1 MINLPS
7 STFVGKVVPKEK
19 FYSKCAVNTATKNL
33 FVKYVEQIVWQNK
46 LTAQTMAAE
55 KGLLVNEIDVFEVKM
70 KSFDC
75 PRKLF
80 EFIDQNL
87 HHHNIFVLTYDDK
100 AKLFVNFKEKEKD
113 ETFLESFETS
123 WKPADEPAFNLSGSN
138 MDEIYESIVRS
149 ADSSNAVASLS
160 SLSLPKGEAIY
171 KTRDFSPLVVL
182 GSKEQ
187 QSKTSLKDYII
198 QSKQNAKIQAQ
209 IEKLEK
215 KLANEKQFNRQME
228 IRAEI
233 RNLERIIDFST

>member
-100 AKLFVNFKEKEKD
+100 AKLFVNFKEREKD
-113 ETFLESFETS
+113 KSFLESFETP
-123 WKPADEPAFNLSGSN
+123 WKPADEPVFNLFGSN

-149 ADSSNAVASLS
+149 AAPDNVIAS
-160 SLSLPKGEAIY
+160 EA
-171 KTRDFSPLVVL
+171 K
-182 GSKEQ
+182 
-187 QSKTSLKDYII
+187 QSRPSLKDYII
-198 QSKQNAKIQAQ
+198 QNKQNAKIKAQ

-215 KLANEKQFNRQME
+215 KLANEKQFNRQVE

-233 RNLERIIDFST
+233 RKLEKSFREVTNVS

>member
-75 PRKLF
+75 PHKLF

-87 HHHNIFVLTYDDK
+87 HHHNVFVLTYDDK

-113 ETFLESFETS
+113 ESFLESFETP
-123 WKPADEPAFNLSGSN
+123 WKLAAEPAFNLSGSN

-149 ADSSNAVASLS
+149 AAPDYVIASPR
-160 SLSLPKGEAIY
+160 SLSLPKGE
-171 KTRDFSPLVVL
+171 T
-182 GSKEQ
+182 EQ
-187 QSKTSLKDYII
+187 PKPSLKDYII
-198 QSKQNAKIQAQ
+198 QSKQNQKIRAQ

-215 KLANEKQFNRQME
+215 KLANEKQFNRQVE

-233 RNLERIIDFST
+233 RKLEKEMGKC

>member
-33 FVKYVEQIVWQNK
+33 FVKYLEQIVWQNK

-87 HHHNIFVLTYDDK
+87 HHHNVFVLTYDDK

-113 ETFLESFETS
+113 ETFLESFETP
-123 WKPADEPAFNLSGSN
+123 WKPIAEPAFNLSGSN
-138 MDEIYESIVRS
+138 MDEIYESIIRT
-149 ADSSNAVASLS
+149 AGAVNPSHVIAS
-160 SLSLPKGEAIY
+160 EA
-171 KTRDFSPLVVL
+171 K
-182 GSKEQ
+182 
-187 QSKTSLKDYII
+187 QSKLTLKDYII
-198 QSKQNAKIQAQ
+198 QSKQNQKIKAQ

-215 KLANEKQFNRQME
+215 KLANEKQFNRQVK

-233 RNLERIIDFST
+233 KRLEKEL

>member
-113 ETFLESFETS
+113 ETFLESFETP
-123 WKPADEPAFNLSGSN
+123 WKPIAEPAFNLSGSN

-149 ADSSNAVASLS
+149 ACAANPFHVIATCNEFNQDSSSHVIAS
-160 SLSLPKGEAIY
+160 GA
-171 KTRDFSPLVVL
+171 T
-182 GSKEQ
+182 
-187 QSKTSLKDYII
+187 QSRPTLKDYIL
-198 QSKQNAKIQAQ
+198 QTKQNQKIKAQ

-215 KLANEKQFNRQME
+215 KLANEKQFNRQVE

-233 RNLERIIDFST
+233 KRLEKEITK

>member
-87 HHHNIFVLTYDDK
+87 HHYNIFVLTYDDK

-113 ETFLESFETS
+113 ESFLESFETP
-123 WKPADEPAFNLSGSN
+123 WKPADEPVFNLFGSN
-138 MDEIYESIVRS
+138 MDEIYESIVRG

-160 SLSLPKGEAIY
+160 SLSLPKGE
-171 KTRDFSPLVVL
+171 TT
-182 GSKEQ
+182 

-215 KLANEKQFNRQME
+215 KLANEKQFNRQVE

-233 RNLERIIDFST
+233 RKLEKEIRG

>member
-87 HHHNIFVLTYDDK
+87 HHHNVFVLTYDDK

-113 ETFLESFETS
+113 GTFLESFETL
-123 WKPADEPAFNLSGSN
+123 WTPANEPIFNLSGSN
-138 MDEIYESIVRS
+138 MDEIYESIVCS
-149 ADSSNAVASLS
+149 AASDYVIAS
-160 SLSLPKGEAIY
+160 EVK
-171 KTRDFSPLVVL
+171 
-182 GSKEQ
+182 

-198 QSKQNAKIQAQ
+198 QNKQNAKIQAQ

-215 KLANEKQFNRQME
+215 KLANEKQFNRQVE

-233 RNLERIIDFST
+233 KRLEKL

>member
-55 KGLLVNEIDVFEVKM
+55 KGLLVNEIDVFEAKM

-87 HHHNIFVLTYDDK
+87 HHHNVFVLTYDDK
-100 AKLFVNFKEKEKD
+100 AKLFVNYKEKEKD
-113 ETFLESFETS
+113 ETFLEFFETP
-123 WKPADEPAFNLSGSN
+123 WKPSDEPVFNLSGGN

-149 ADSSNAVASLS
+149 SSAVIAKSSSVIASS
-160 SLSLPKGEAIY
+160 SVVIASGTKQSL
-171 KTRDFSPLVVL
+171 
-182 GSKEQ
+182 KEQ
-187 QSKTSLKDYII
+187 IL
-198 QSKQNAKIQAQ
+198 QSKQKAKIQAQ

-215 KLANEKQFNRQME
+215 KLANEKQFNRQVE

-233 RNLERIIDFST
+233 KRLEKEMGYDGL

>member
-19 FYSKCAVNTATKNL
+19 FYSKCAVNTATKTL

-70 KSFDC
+70 KSFEC

-113 ETFLESFETS
+113 ETFLESFETP
-123 WKPADEPAFNLSGSN
+123 WKPAAEPAFNLSGGN
-138 MDEIYESIVRS
+138 MDEIYESIVR
-149 ADSSNAVASLS
+149 NAGAANINTSPS
-160 SLSLPKGEAIY
+160 SLSLPKGEA
-171 KTRDFSPLVVL
+171 K
-182 GSKEQ
+182 
-187 QSKTSLKDYII
+187 QSKTSLKDYIV

-215 KLANEKQFNRQME
+215 KLANEKQFNRQVE

-233 RNLERIIDFST
+233 KSLEKL

>member
-87 HHHNIFVLTYDDK
+87 HHHNVFVLTYDDK

-113 ETFLESFETS
+113 ESFLESFETS
-123 WKPADEPAFNLSGSN
+123 WKPADEPVFNLFGSN
-138 MDEIYESIVRS
+138 IDEIYESIVRS
-149 ADSSNAVASLS
+149 AAPDNVIAS
-160 SLSLPKGEAIY
+160 EA
-171 KTRDFSPLVVL
+171 K
-182 GSKEQ
+182 
-187 QSKTSLKDYII
+187 QSKPSLKDYIV
-198 QSKQNAKIQAQ
+198 QSKQNAKIHAQ

-215 KLANEKQFNRQME
+215 KLANEKQFNRQVE

-233 RNLERIIDFST
+233 RKLEKEMKT

>member
-7 STFVGKVVPKEK
+7 STYVGKNVPKEK
-19 FYSKCAVNTATKNL
+19 FYSKCAVSTAIKNL

-70 KSFDC
+70 KSSDC

-87 HHHNIFVLTYDDK
+87 HHHNIFVLAYEDQT
-100 AKLFVNFKEKEKD
+100 KLFVNFKEKEKD
-113 ETFLESFETS
+113 ETFLEAFETP
-123 WKPADEPAFNLSGSN
+123 WKPADEPIFNLSGSN
-138 MDEIYESIVRS
+138 MDEIYEFIVRS
-149 ADSSNAVASLS
+149 AATDYVIARS
-160 SLSLPKGEAIY
+160 EAT
-171 KTRDFSPLVVL
+171 K
-182 GSKEQ
+182 
-187 QSKTSLKDYII
+187 QSKTSLKDYIV
-198 QSKQNAKIQAQ
+198 QNKQYQKIKAQ

-215 KLANEKQFNRQME
+215 KLANEKQFNRQVE

-233 RNLERIIDFST
+233 RKLEKKMGKC

>member
-46 LTAQTMAAE
+46 LTA
-55 KGLLVNEIDVFEVKM
+55 DVFEVKM
-70 KSFDC
+70 KSFES

-87 HHHNIFVLTYDDK
+87 HHHNVFVLTYDDK

-113 ETFLESFETS
+113 ETFLEAFETP
-123 WKPADEPAFNLSGSN
+123 WKPADEPIFNLSGSN

-149 ADSSNAVASLS
+149 ADPSNAVASLS

-171 KTRDFSPLVVL
+171 KTRDFSPLVAL

-198 QSKQNAKIQAQ
+198 QSKQNAKIKAQ

-215 KLANEKQFNRQME
+215 KLANEKQFNRQVE

-233 RNLERIIDFST
+233 RKLEKEMST

>member
-70 KSFDC
+70 KSFEC

-113 ETFLESFETS
+113 ETFLESFETP
-123 WKPADEPAFNLSGSN
+123 WMPADEPAFNLSGSN
-138 MDEIYESIVRS
+138 MDEIYESIVCS
-149 ADSSNAVASLS
+149 AASDYVIAS
-160 SLSLPKGEAIY
+160 EVK
-171 KTRDFSPLVVL
+171 
-182 GSKEQ
+182 

-198 QSKQNAKIQAQ
+198 QNKQNAKIQAQ

-215 KLANEKQFNRQME
+215 KLANEKQFNRQVE

-233 RNLERIIDFST
+233 RKLEKDAKL

>member
-19 FYSKCAVNTATKNL
+19 FYSKCAVNTATKTL
-33 FVKYVEQIVWQNK
+33 FVKYVEQIVSQNK

-87 HHHNIFVLTYDDK
+87 HHHNVFVLTYDDK

-113 ETFLESFETS
+113 ETFLESFETP
-123 WKPADEPAFNLSGSN
+123 WKPIAEPAFNLSGSN

-149 ADSSNAVASLS
+149 ACAANPFHVIAS
-160 SLSLPKGEAIY
+160 EA
-171 KTRDFSPLVVL
+171 K
-182 GSKEQ
+182 

-198 QSKQNAKIQAQ
+198 QSKQHVKIQAQ

-215 KLANEKQFNRQME
+215 KLANEKQFNRQVE

-233 RNLERIIDFST
+233 RKLEKEIV

>member
-33 FVKYVEQIVWQNK
+33 FVKYVEQIMWQNK
-46 LTAQTMAAE
+46 LTAQTMAAG

-70 KSFDC
+70 KSLEC

-87 HHHNIFVLTYDDK
+87 HHHNVFVLTYDDK

-113 ETFLESFETS
+113 EIFLESFETP
-123 WKPADEPAFNLSGSN
+123 WTPADEPVFNLSGSN

-160 SLSLPKGEAIY
+160 SLSLPKGEA
-171 KTRDFSPLVVL
+171 K
-182 GSKEQ
+182 
-187 QSKTSLKDYII
+187 QSKTSLKDYIL
-198 QSKQNAKIQAQ
+198 QSKQNQKIKDQ

-215 KLANEKQFNRQME
+215 KLANEKQFNRQVE

-233 RNLERIIDFST
+233 RKLNKE

>member
-87 HHHNIFVLTYDDK
+87 HHHNVFILTYDDK

-113 ETFLESFETS
+113 ESFLESFETP
-123 WKPADEPAFNLSGSN
+123 WMPTDEPVFNLAGSN
-138 MDEIYESIVRS
+138 MDEIYESIVRT
-149 ADSSNAVASLS
+149 AGAVNPSHIIAS
-160 SLSLPKGEAIY
+160 EA
-171 KTRDFSPLVVL
+171 K
-182 GSKEQ
+182 
-187 QSKTSLKDYII
+187 QSKTSLKDYIL
-198 QSKQNAKIQAQ
+198 QSKQNQKIKAQ

-215 KLANEKQFNRQME
+215 KLANEKQFNRQVE

-233 RNLERIIDFST
+233 RKLEKEMEIC

>member
-7 STFVGKVVPKEK
+7 STYVGKNVPKEK
-19 FYSKCAVNTATKNL
+19 FYSKCTVSTAIKNL
-33 FVKYVEQIVWQNK
+33 FVKYVEQIIWQNK

-87 HHHNIFVLTYDDK
+87 HHHNVFVLTFEDRT
-100 AKLFVNFKEKEKD
+100 KLFVNFKEKEKD
-113 ETFLESFETS
+113 TTFLETFETP
-123 WKPADEPAFNLSGSN
+123 WKPAEDPIFDLTGGN

-149 ADSSNAVASLS
+149 ADPSNAVASLS
-160 SLSLPKGEAIY
+160 SLSLPKGE
-171 KTRDFSPLVVL
+171 TT
-182 GSKEQ
+182 

-198 QSKQNAKIQAQ
+198 QSKQNAKIKAQ

-215 KLANEKQFNRQME
+215 KLANEKQFNRQVE

-233 RNLERIIDFST
+233 RKLEKKMGKC

>member
-19 FYSKCAVNTATKNL
+19 FYSKCAVNTTTKNL

-55 KGLLVNEIDVFEVKM
+55 KGLQVNEIDVFEVKM

-87 HHHNIFVLTYDDK
+87 HHHNVFVLTYDDK

-113 ETFLESFETS
+113 ETFLESFETP
-123 WKPADEPAFNLSGSN
+123 WKPAAEPVFNLSGSN

-160 SLSLPKGEAIY
+160 SLSLPKGGA
-171 KTRDFSPLVVL
+171 R
-182 GSKEQ
+182 
-187 QSKTSLKDYII
+187 QS
-198 QSKQNAKIQAQ
+198 N
-209 IEKLEK
+209 
-215 KLANEKQFNRQME
+215 
-228 IRAEI
+228 
-233 RNLERIIDFST
+233 

>member
-7 STFVGKVVPKEK
+7 STYVGKNVPKEK
-19 FYSKCAVNTATKNL
+19 FYSKCAVSTAIKNL

-46 LTAQTMAAE
+46 LTAQTVAAE

-70 KSFDC
+70 RLAEC

-87 HHHNIFVLTYDDK
+87 HHHNVFVLTFEDRT
-100 AKLFVNFKEKEKD
+100 KLFVNFKEKEKD
-113 ETFLESFETS
+113 ATFLEAFEKP
-123 WKPADEPAFNLSGSN
+123 WKPAEEPVFDLTGGN
-138 MDEIYESIVRS
+138 MDEIYESIVKS
-149 ADSSNAVASLS
+149 AYV
-160 SLSLPKGEAIY
+160 KGV
-171 KTRDFSPLVVL
+171 FSPPEVDI
-182 GSKEQ
+182 Q
-187 QSKTSLKDYII
+187 NQARITLKDKITRFNTN
-198 QSKQNAKIQAQ
+198 SKIRAQ

-233 RNLERIIDFST
+233 KKLEQEVGT

>member
-87 HHHNIFVLTYDDK
+87 HHHNVFVLTYDDK

-113 ETFLESFETS
+113 ESFLDAFETP
-123 WKPADEPAFNLSGSN
+123 WKPADEPVFNLSGSN
-138 MDEIYESIVRS
+138 MDEIYESIVRT
-149 ADSSNAVASLS
+149 AVPDYVIAS
-160 SLSLPKGEAIY
+160 EA
-171 KTRDFSPLVVL
+171 K
-182 GSKEQ
+182 

-198 QSKQNAKIQAQ
+198 QNKQNQKSKAQ
-209 IEKLEK
+209 IEKQKK
-215 KLANEKQFNRQME
+215 KLANEKQFNRQVE

-233 RNLERIIDFST
+233 KRLEKSN

>member
-70 KSFDC
+70 KSFEC

-113 ETFLESFETS
+113 ESFLEAFETS
-123 WKPADEPAFNLSGSN
+123 WRPADEPAFNLSGSN
-138 MDEIYESIVRS
+138 MDEIYESIVRTAGAANINTNS
-149 ADSSNAVASLS
+149 S
-160 SLSLPKGEAIY
+160 SLSLPKGE
-171 KTRDFSPLVVL
+171 TT
-182 GSKEQ
+182 
-187 QSKTSLKDYII
+187 QSKTSLKDDII
-198 QSKQNAKIQAQ
+198 QSKQNAKIKAQ

-215 KLANEKQFNRQME
+215 KLANEKQFNRQVE

-233 RNLERIIDFST
+233 KKLEKL

>member
-7 STFVGKVVPKEK
+7 STYVGKNVPKEK
-19 FYSKCAVNTATKNL
+19 FYSKCTISTAIKNL

-70 KSFDC
+70 KLAEC

-87 HHHNIFVLTYDDK
+87 HHHNVFVLTYERQT
-100 AKLFVNFKEKEKD
+100 KLFVNFKEKEKD
-113 ETFLESFETS
+113 ATFLEAFETQ
-123 WKPADEPAFNLSGSN
+123 WKPAEEPIFDLSGGN

-149 ADSSNAVASLS
+149 AGAANIMTDFRF
-160 SLSLPKGEAIY
+160 LSLPKDET
-171 KTRDFSPLVVL
+171 K
-182 GSKEQ
+182 
-187 QSKTSLKDYII
+187 QSKTSLKDYIV
-198 QSKQNAKIQAQ
+198 QNKQNQKIKAQ

-215 KLANEKQFNRQME
+215 KLASEKQFNRQME

-233 RNLERIIDFST
+233 RKLNKGMI

>member
-75 PRKLF
+75 PHKLF

-113 ETFLESFETS
+113 ETFLESFETL
-123 WKPADEPAFNLSGSN
+123 WKPAAEPALNLSGSN

-149 ADSSNAVASLS
+149 AAPDYVIANSR
-160 SLSLPKGEAIY
+160 SLSLPKGEA
-171 KTRDFSPLVVL
+171 
-182 GSKEQ
+182 EQ
-187 QSKTSLKDYII
+187 PKPSLKDYIV

-215 KLANEKQFNRQME
+215 KLANEKQFNRQVE

-233 RNLERIIDFST
+233 KKLEKEMGKC

>member
-75 PRKLF
+75 PHKLF
-80 EFIDQNL
+80 EFIDQHL
-87 HHHNIFVLTYDDK
+87 HHHNVFVLTYDDK

-113 ETFLESFETS
+113 ETFLESFETP
-123 WKPADEPAFNLSGSN
+123 WKPIAEPAFNLSGSN

-149 ADSSNAVASLS
+149 AAPDYVIAS
-160 SLSLPKGEAIY
+160 EATQC
-171 KTRDFSPLVVL
+171 KST
-182 GSKEQ
+182 
-187 QSKTSLKDYII
+187 LKDYIL
-198 QSKQNAKIQAQ
+198 QSKQNTKIKAQ

-215 KLANEKQFNRQME
+215 KLANEKQFNRQVE

-233 RNLERIIDFST
+233 KRIKK

>member
-7 STFVGKVVPKEK
+7 STYVGKNVPKEK
-19 FYSKCAVNTATKNL
+19 FYSKCAVSTAVKNL

-70 KSFDC
+70 KLAEC

-87 HHHNIFVLTYDDK
+87 HHHNVFVLTFDNQE
-100 AKLFVNFKEKEKD
+100 KLFVNFKEKEKD
-113 ETFLESFETS
+113 TTFLESFETS
-123 WKPADEPAFNLSGSN
+123 WKPVEEPVFDLAGSN

-149 ADSSNAVASLS
+149 AGATSVFATCDESNQSGSSCVIASAA
-160 SLSLPKGEAIY
+160 K
-171 KTRDFSPLVVL
+171 
-182 GSKEQ
+182 
-187 QSKTSLKDYII
+187 QSKPSLKDYII
-198 QSKQNAKIQAQ
+198 QSKQNSKIKAQ

-215 KLANEKQFNRQME
+215 KLACEKQFNRQME

-233 RNLERIIDFST
+233 KKLEKELIDE

>member
-33 FVKYVEQIVWQNK
+33 FVKYAEQIVWQNK

-70 KSFDC
+70 KSFEC

-87 HHHNIFVLTYDDK
+87 HHHNVFVLTYDDK

-113 ETFLESFETS
+113 ETFLDAFETL
-123 WKPADEPAFNLSGSN
+123 WKPIAEPAFNLSGSN
-138 MDEIYESIVRS
+138 MDEIYESIIRS

-160 SLSLPKGEAIY
+160 SLSLLKGDA
-171 KTRDFSPLVVL
+171 K
-182 GSKEQ
+182 
-187 QSKTSLKDYII
+187 QSKTSLKDYIV

-215 KLANEKQFNRQME
+215 KLANEKQFNRQVE

-233 RNLERIIDFST
+233 KSLEKEI

>member
-113 ETFLESFETS
+113 EVFLESFETS
-123 WKPADEPAFNLSGSN
+123 WRPANEPVFNLFGSN

-149 ADSSNAVASLS
+149 AAPDNVIAS
-160 SLSLPKGEAIY
+160 EA
-171 KTRDFSPLVVL
+171 K
-182 GSKEQ
+182 
-187 QSKTSLKDYII
+187 QSRPSLKDYIL
-198 QSKQNAKIQAQ
+198 QTKQNQKIKAQ

-215 KLANEKQFNRQME
+215 KLANEKQFNRQVE

-233 RNLERIIDFST
+233 RKLEKSFREVTDVS

>member
-7 STFVGKVVPKEK
+7 STYVGKNVPKEK
-19 FYSKCAVNTATKNL
+19 FYSKCAVSTAVKNL

-70 KSFDC
+70 RVAEC

-113 ETFLESFETS
+113 ESFLESFETP
-123 WKPADEPAFNLSGSN
+123 WKLAAEPAFNLSGSN

-160 SLSLPKGEAIY
+160 SLSLPKGEA
-171 KTRDFSPLVVL
+171 KQP
-182 GSKEQ
+182 KP
-187 QSKTSLKDYII
+187 SLKDYII
-198 QSKQNAKIQAQ
+198 QSKQNAKIKAQ

-215 KLANEKQFNRQME
+215 KLVNEKQFNRQVE

-233 RNLERIIDFST
+233 RKLEKEMEYANI

>member
-87 HHHNIFVLTYDDK
+87 HHHNVFILTYDDK

-113 ETFLESFETS
+113 ETFLESFETP
-123 WKPADEPAFNLSGSN
+123 WTPADEPIFNLSGSN
-138 MDEIYESIVRS
+138 MDEIYESIIRS
-149 ADSSNAVASLS
+149 AATDYVIAS
-160 SLSLPKGEAIY
+160 EA
-171 KTRDFSPLVVL
+171 K
-182 GSKEQ
+182 
-187 QSKTSLKDYII
+187 QSKTSLKDYIL
-198 QSKQNAKIQAQ
+198 QSKQHAKIKAR

-215 KLANEKQFNRQME
+215 KLANEKQFNRQVE

-233 RNLERIIDFST
+233 KRLEKL

>member
-75 PRKLF
+75 PRRLF

-113 ETFLESFETS
+113 ESFLESFETP
-123 WKPADEPAFNLSGSN
+123 WKPADEAVFNLFGSN

-149 ADSSNAVASLS
+149 AGAANILTDFR
-160 SLSLPKGEAIY
+160 SLSLSKDEA
-171 KTRDFSPLVVL
+171 K
-182 GSKEQ
+182 
-187 QSKTSLKDYII
+187 QSKQSLKDYIV
-198 QSKQNAKIQAQ
+198 QSKQNQKIKAQ

-233 RNLERIIDFST
+233 KRLEKNEKCKL

>member
-19 FYSKCAVNTATKNL
+19 FYSKCAVNTTTKNL

-87 HHHNIFVLTYDDK
+87 HHHNVFVLTYDDK

-113 ETFLESFETS
+113 ESFLESFETP
-123 WKPADEPAFNLSGSN
+123 WKPIAEPAFNLSGSN

-149 ADSSNAVASLS
+149 AAPDNVIAS
-160 SLSLPKGEAIY
+160 EA
-171 KTRDFSPLVVL
+171 R
-182 GSKEQ
+182 
-187 QSKTSLKDYII
+187 QSKTSLKDDII
-198 QSKQNAKIQAQ
+198 QSKQNAKIQVQ
-209 IEKLEK
+209 IKKLEK
-215 KLANEKQFNRQME
+215 KLANEKQFNRQVE

-233 RNLERIIDFST
+233 RKLKKEMKT

>member
-113 ETFLESFETS
+113 ETFLESFETL
-123 WKPADEPAFNLSGSN
+123 WTPANEPIFNLSGSN
-138 MDEIYESIVRS
+138 MDEIYESIVRTAGAANINTNS
-149 ADSSNAVASLS
+149 S
-160 SLSLPKGEAIY
+160 SLSLPKGE
-171 KTRDFSPLVVL
+171 T
-182 GSKEQ
+182 EQ
-187 QSKTSLKDYII
+187 PKPSLKDYIV
-198 QSKQNAKIQAQ
+198 QSKQHAKIKAQ

-215 KLANEKQFNRQME
+215 KLANEKQYNRQVE

-233 RNLERIIDFST
+233 KKLEKEL

>member
-70 KSFDC
+70 KSFES

-87 HHHNIFVLTYDDK
+87 HHHNVFVLTYDDK

-113 ETFLESFETS
+113 ESFLESFETP
-123 WKPADEPAFNLSGSN
+123 WKPIAEPAFNLSGSN

-149 ADSSNAVASLS
+149 AAPDYVIAS
-160 SLSLPKGEAIY
+160 EA
-171 KTRDFSPLVVL
+171 
-182 GSKEQ
+182 E
-187 QSKTSLKDYII
+187 QSKPSLKDYII

-215 KLANEKQFNRQME
+215 KLANEKQFNRQVE

-233 RNLERIIDFST
+233 RKLEKEMST

>member
-87 HHHNIFVLTYDDK
+87 HHHNVFVLTYEDQT
-100 AKLFVNFKEKEKD
+100 KLFVNFKEKEKD
-113 ETFLESFETS
+113 ETFLESFETP

-138 MDEIYESIVRS
+138 MDEIYESIIRTAGAANTNVNS
-149 ADSSNAVASLS
+149 S
-160 SLSLPKGEAIY
+160 SLSLPKGEA
-171 KTRDFSPLVVL
+171 
-182 GSKEQ
+182 EQ
-187 QSKTSLKDYII
+187 PKPSLKDYIV
-198 QSKQNAKIQAQ
+198 QSKQKQKIKVQ

-215 KLANEKQFNRQME
+215 KLANEKQFNRQVE

-233 RNLERIIDFST
+233 RNLEKGMGCDGL

>member
-46 LTAQTMAAE
+46 LTAQTMAAGN
-55 KGLLVNEIDVFEVKM
+55 GLLVNEIDVFEVKM
-70 KSFDC
+70 KSFEC

-87 HHHNIFVLTYDDK
+87 HHHNVFVLTYDDK

-113 ETFLESFETS
+113 ETFLESFETP
-123 WKPADEPAFNLSGSN
+123 WMPTDEPVFNLTGSN
-138 MDEIYESIVRS
+138 MDEIYESIVRT
-149 ADSSNAVASLS
+149 AGAVNPSHIIAS
-160 SLSLPKGEAIY
+160 EA
-171 KTRDFSPLVVL
+171 T
-182 GSKEQ
+182 
-187 QSKTSLKDYII
+187 QSKPTLKDYIL
-198 QSKQNAKIQAQ
+198 QTKQNQKIKAQ

-215 KLANEKQFNRQME
+215 KLANERQFNRQVE

-233 RNLERIIDFST
+233 KSLEKEI

>member
-87 HHHNIFVLTYDDK
+87 HHHNVFVLTYDDK

-113 ETFLESFETS
+113 ETFLESFETP
-123 WKPADEPAFNLSGSN
+123 WKPADEPIFNLSGSN

-149 ADSSNAVASLS
+149 AAPDNVIAS
-160 SLSLPKGEAIY
+160 EA
-171 KTRDFSPLVVL
+171 K
-182 GSKEQ
+182 
-187 QSKTSLKDYII
+187 QSRPSLKDYII

-215 KLANEKQFNRQME
+215 KLANEKQFNRQVE

-233 RNLERIIDFST
+233 RKLEKEIRG

>member
-1 MINLPS
+1 MIKLPS

-87 HHHNIFVLTYDDK
+87 HHHNVFVLTYDDK

-123 WKPADEPAFNLSGSN
+123 WKPADEPVFNLSGSN

-149 ADSSNAVASLS
+149 ASPDYVIAS
-160 SLSLPKGEAIY
+160 EA
-171 KTRDFSPLVVL
+171 R
-182 GSKEQ
+182 
-187 QSKTSLKDYII
+187 QSKTSLKDDII

-209 IEKLEK
+209 IKKLEK
-215 KLANEKQFNRQME
+215 KLANEKQFNRQVE

-233 RNLERIIDFST
+233 KRLEKL

>member
-70 KSFDC
+70 KSLDC

-113 ETFLESFETS
+113 ETFLEAFETS
-123 WKPADEPAFNLSGSN
+123 WKPADEPIFNLSGSN

-149 ADSSNAVASLS
+149 TDSSNAVASLS
-160 SLSLPKGEAIY
+160 SLSLPKREA
-171 KTRDFSPLVVL
+171 
-182 GSKEQ
+182 EQ
-187 QSKTSLKDYII
+187 PKPSLKDYIV

-215 KLANEKQFNRQME
+215 KLANEKQFNRQVE
-228 IRAEI
+228 IRAKI
-233 RNLERIIDFST
+233 RKLEKETGKC

>member
-75 PRKLF
+75 PHKLF

-87 HHHNIFVLTYDDK
+87 HHHNVFVLTYDDK

-113 ETFLESFETS
+113 ESFLESFETP
-123 WKPADEPAFNLSGSN
+123 WKPIAEPAFNLSGSN

-149 ADSSNAVASLS
+149 ADSSNAVVSLS
-160 SLSLPKGEAIY
+160 SLSLPKGEA
-171 KTRDFSPLVVL
+171 
-182 GSKEQ
+182 E
-187 QSKTSLKDYII
+187 QSKPSLKDYIL
-198 QSKQNAKIQAQ
+198 QSKQNAKIKAQ
-209 IEKLEK
+209 IEKLVK
-215 KLANEKQFNRQME
+215 KLANEKQFNRQVG

-233 RNLERIIDFST
+233 RELKKKI